1 MPFYKISFILRSND
15 AGWQEIFYDQA
26 DSFADFTEAEAFN
39 DFSAMY
45 SWRGAGVTLL
55 AKKITEEGGLR
66 RSKIIPLNLE
76 CTRGGTGGAKDLP
89 GATCKMRLNF
99 SDGGGRILNVRGVAD
114 QDIVGSATGLST
126 PSAYALGKMNT
137 NLKNHVAAPGNPY
150 LGKVLNPINQAGF
163 EWKLVHF
170 LQQDPVNNNWTEVNI
185 EQQGAPLPVGTL
197 VYFRG
202 IDRTRIP
209 WIQGYYRT
217 TRATSVSAFS
227 IPTQYREDAAI
238 TYPRNMQWRIA
249 AYTYP
254 AITDAAF
261 LRVGTRDTAGPF
273 GQSRGARPAL
283 RVR

>member
-1 MPFYKISFILRSND
+1 MPFFKISFVLRSND

-55 AKKITEEGGLR
+55 SKKITEEGGLR

-76 CTRGGTGGAKDLP
+76 CTRGGTNGAKDLP

-99 SDGGGRILNVRGVAD
+99 SNGGGRILNVRGVAD
-114 QDIVGSATGLST
+114 QDIVASATGVSL

-137 NLKNHVAAPGNPY
+137 NLKNHIAAPSNPY
-150 LGKVLNPINQAGF
+150 LGKVLQPINEAGF
-163 EWKLVHF
+163 AWQQVVS
-170 LQQDPVNNNWTEVNI
+170 LQKDLTNDNWTNVTV
-185 EQQGAPLPVGTL
+185 EQQAAALPAGTL

-202 IDRTRIP
+202 VDRARIN

-217 TRATSVSAFS
+217 VRGPAVDRFS
-227 IPTQYREDAAI
+227 IPTVYREDAAI

-249 AYTYP
+249 SYTYP
-254 AITDAAF
+254 AITEAAF